1 MNTEQLSSLVAT
13 LERAG
18 VSELTYRDGTRTLT
32 LRFTDVAEPL
42 SDAHRTTVKPSA
54 AITAPPAQCKE
65 VLSGAT
71 GTFSRRHP
79 LAADASSDA
88 VKQGDHVGYLTID
101 SVLSAIIA
109 PAAGMA
115 GNQLVD
121 NGETVGYGDPVLE
134 LHDA

>member
-1 MNTEQLSSLVAT
+1 MNTEQLASLVAT

-18 VSELTYRDGTRTLT
+18 VSQLTYRDGTRTLT
-32 LRFTDVAEPL
+32 LRFTDVPL
-42 SDAHRTTVKPSA
+42 SDAHMTTVKTSA
-54 AITAPPAQCKE
+54 AITAPPAQRKE
-65 VLSGAT
+65 VQSCAT
-71 GTFSRRHP
+71 GTFSRTHP

-88 VKQGDHVGYLTID
+88 VKQGDHVGYLTIG